1 MQAFNGNQ
9 FVIRVGLL
17 NDVENLEDFMG
28 LVLHINEPQFLSLVL
43 SYEVDQF
50 TALFD
55 FIQTL
60 DKFIGKSVNPF
71 NELVLDF
78 N

>member
-1 MQAFNGNQ
+1 M
-9 FVIRVGLL
+9 V
-17 NDVENLEDFMG
+17 

-55 FIQTL
+55 FIQAL

>member
-17 NDVENLEDFMG
+17 NDVENLEDFMV

-55 FIQTL
+55 FIQAL
-60 DKFIGKSVNPF
+60 DKFIGNGF
-71 NELVLDF
+71 YLWFQNL
-78 N
+78 